1 MALEHAILVSLS
13 ERESTGYDLAR
24 RFDRSIGRFW
34 TATHQQVYKVLAR
47 MERDGWVASTVVA
60 QDGRPDKK
68 VYGLTDAGRAELS
81 AWIGEPAE
89 PEPTRSDLAVKIR
102 GASQGDLGAVLA
114 EVRRHRELH
123 VERLESYLA
132 NEKREFPDPSALA
145 GRELHQWLVLRG
157 GIGLERGLVDWYD
170 EVLAALEPQQLQQPH
185 NHRTGQR

>member
-1 MALEHAILVSLS
+1 
-13 ERESTGYDLAR
+13 
-24 RFDRSIGRFW
+24 
-34 TATHQQVYKVLAR
+34 
-47 MERDGWVASTVVA
+47 VA

-68 VYGLTDAGRAELS
+68 LYGPTDAGRAEL
-81 AWIGEPAE
+81 ARWIAEPAE

-102 GASQGDLGAVLA
+102 GASQGDLPGVLA
-114 EVRRHRELH
+114 EVRRHREWH

-170 EVLAALEPQQLQQPH
+170 EVLAALEPHPRH